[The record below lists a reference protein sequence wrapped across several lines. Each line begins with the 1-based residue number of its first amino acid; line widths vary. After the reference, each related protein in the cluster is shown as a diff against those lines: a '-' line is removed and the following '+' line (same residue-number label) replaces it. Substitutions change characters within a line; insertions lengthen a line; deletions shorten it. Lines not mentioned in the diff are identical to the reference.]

1 MAVRRAPR
9 LLRLVAL
16 LALLAGGSLALYWNE
31 GDPLR
36 LPWGEAEDGRPLR
49 AAAQG
54 ERDLVLRHEWPD
66 GTVGRIARQPLPP
79 ELAGRPPG
87 EVAALHPHGRLV
99 SFNDKELVVAVPC
112 QRDQEGFVGVAAG
125 RVAIYDGTPDGC
137 SRLRET
143 TDMSL
148 GELPSFHVVDLR
160 RGIPFADEEEL
171 RLILEGLR
179 SP

>member
-1 MAVRRAPR
+1 MRRGRR

-16 LALLAGGSLALYWNE
+16 LALLAGGSLKLFWD
-31 GDPLR
+31 GDVPLR
-36 LPWGEAEDGRPLR
+36 LGWGRGNGESSLR
-49 AAAQG
+49 AAAH
-54 ERDLVLRHEWPD
+54 RDQELVLRHEWPD
-66 GTVGRIARQPLPP
+66 GTVGRIARQPLPS
-79 ELAGRPPG
+79 ELAGRPPAD
-87 EVAALHPHGRLV
+87 VAALHPQGRVV
-99 SFNDKELVVAVPC
+99 SFNDKELVIAVPC
-112 QRDQEGFVGVAAG
+112 QQDGEGFVGVAAG

-143 TDMSL
+143 TDIPL

-179 SP
+179 LP